1 VYVSE
6 FLAYTTSVDESLKES
21 KVKRIIWAILIS
33 AALAF
38 GFASCDDGA
47 AGGGRGW
54 SAVGTWANL
63 EYPTTNRITFKSD
76 GTFEWT
82 DPTGP
87 IWRGTYE
94 YIDIGLY
101 LTPTWTSTLSMASI
115 TLEYNQ
121 ATKELVWHPNSSQTI
136 RYVRR

>member
-6 FLAYTTSVDESLKES
+6 FLAYTISINESFKEF
-21 KVKRIIWAILIS
+21 KMKKITLAILIL

-47 AGGGRGW
+47 AGGASW
-54 SAVGTWANL
+54 SAVGTWAYS
-63 EYPTTNRITFKSD
+63 EYPTNRITFKSD
-76 GTFEWT
+76 GTFEWI
-82 DPTGP
+82 DANGP
-87 IWRGTYE
+87 VWKGTYE

-101 LTPTWTSTLSMASI
+101 LTPTWTSTLSMASK

-121 ATKELVWHPNSSQTI
+121 ATNELIWHPNSSQTI
-136 RYVRR
+136 RYVRC